1 MASTSTP
8 STRDSFVHAGPGCGV
23 KFSTLG
29 PKGVHFHHKA
39 LTVTGLGYFCAPCNK
54 GVATVWDR
62 FGPVHAEAAL
72 ERAAVASTMKG
83 VCIVLPMKKGGS
95 K

>member
-8 STRDSFVHAGPGCGV
+8 STRDSFVHAGPACGV
-23 KFSTLG
+23 KFAELD
-29 PKGVHFHHKA
+29 KKDVHFHHKA
-39 LTVTGLGYFCAPCNK
+39 LTVTGLGYFCHSCNK
-54 GVATVWDR
+54 GVAGAYDR
-62 FGPVHAEAAL
+62 MGPAHAKGAI

-83 VCIVLPMKKGGS
+83 VCILLPLKKGG